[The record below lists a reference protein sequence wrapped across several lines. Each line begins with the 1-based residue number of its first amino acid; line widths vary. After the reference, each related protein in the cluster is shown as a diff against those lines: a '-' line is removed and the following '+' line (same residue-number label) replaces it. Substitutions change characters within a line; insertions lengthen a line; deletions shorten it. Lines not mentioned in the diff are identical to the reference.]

1 MSGATT
7 GGVRIV
13 LRIEALCVFVAAIIA
28 YRASGAGWGTFAI
41 WFLLPDLSLL
51 AYLVGARA
59 GALVYNVAHSYVGP
73 VGCLV
78 ASMLLSAPILTTIGL
93 IWGAHIGFDRTLG
106 YGLKYSAGFG
116 FTHLGRIGRA
126 AREAV

>member
-7 GGVRIV
+7 GGVCTV
-13 LRIEALCVFVAAIIA
+13 LRIEALFVLAAALIT
-28 YRASGAGWGTFAI
+28 YRASGAGWVTFAI

-59 GALVYNVAHSYVGP
+59 GALTYNVAHSYIGP

-78 ASMLLSAPILTTIGL
+78 ASLLLAAPILTTAGL

-126 AREAV
+126 AREAA